1 MSLSPAK
8 SQAVGADLT
17 ALINK
22 HGLDQDANVP
32 DYIIA
37 QYLMWSLAA
46 LNRTIF
52 LRDGWFGRFEN
63 LPTTEGEAKNG

>member
-8 SQAVGADLT
+8 SQAVGAELT

-22 HGLDQDANVP
+22 HGLDQDANIP

-37 QYLMWSLAA
+37 QYLM
-46 LNRTIF
+46 
-52 LRDGWFGRFEN
+52 
-63 LPTTEGEAKNG
+63 